1 MITSY
6 KDLTLDKYLA
16 LRNIDVEQE
25 EIDIQS
31 QMLAVLNDC
40 TVDEILD
47 LKLDEYHKLVGQMS
61 FLLNEP
67 NPIKKVPNEI
77 TINKN
82 KYEVIKDARSM
93 TAGQFIDYQNY
104 IKDINTT
111 EKNLPLLMTCFLIPK
126 GKKYGDYDFVE
137 VAKDM
142 GQLPI
147 EMVLGLAGFFFR
159 KSQKLISN
167 TLTYLDWMVKKMKK
181 RETNK
186 EIVAKMEEATEKLH
200 TLKNLVN
207 GGDGL
212 LS

>member
-47 LKLDEYHKLVGQMS
+47 LKLDEYHKLVGQMN

-167 TLTYLDWMVKKMKK
+167 TLTYLDWMVKKMKR

>member
-47 LKLDEYHKLVGQMS
+47 LKLDEYHKLVGQMN

-104 IKDINTT
+104 IKDINST

-167 TLTYLDWMVKKMKK
+167 TLTYLDWMVKRMRK
-181 RETNK
+181 REKNK

>member
-1 MITSY
+1 MITNY
-6 KDLTLDKYLA
+6 KDLTLDKYLQ
-16 LRNIDVEQE
+16 LRAIDLEQE

-61 FLLNEP
+61 FLMEEP
-67 NPIKKVPNEI
+67 KPIKKVPNEVSI
-77 TINKN
+77 GKN

-137 VAKDM
+137 VADDM
-142 GQLPI
+142 RQLPI

-167 TLTYLDWMVKKMKK
+167 TLTYLDWTVKRMSKK
-181 RETNK
+181 EKNK
-186 EIVAKMEEATEKLH
+186 EILTKMEEARQKLH

-207 GGDGL
+207 GGGGL

>member
-47 LKLDEYHKLVGQMS
+47 LKLDEYHRLVGQMN

-104 IKDINTT
+104 IKDINST

-167 TLTYLDWMVKKMKK
+167 TLTYLDWMVKRMRK
-181 RETNK
+181 REKNK

-212 LS
+212 L

>member
-104 IKDINTT
+104 IKDINST

-167 TLTYLDWMVKKMKK
+167 TLTYLDWMVKRMRK
-181 RETNK
+181 REKNK

-212 LS
+212 L

>member
-47 LKLDEYHKLVGQMS
+47 LKLDEYHKLVGQMN

-104 IKDINTT
+104 IKDINST

-167 TLTYLDWMVKKMKK
+167 TLTYLDWMVKRMRK
-181 RETNK
+181 REKNK

-212 LS
+212 L

>member
-47 LKLDEYHKLVGQMS
+47 LKLDEYHRLVGQMN

-104 IKDINTT
+104 IKDINST

-147 EMVLGLAGFFFR
+147 ELVLGLAGFFFR

-167 TLTYLDWMVKKMKK
+167 TLTYLDWMVKRLRK
-181 RETNK
+181 REKNK

-212 LS
+212 L